1 MSATFDKRA
10 LMRPNI
16 LRHLSRYRLAR
27 VVKSAI
33 TYAILIA
40 LSVVLGFPLFWMVM
54 TSFKNQR
61 EVFSSFWP
69 KSFELTNYE
78 RVWNA
83 MDLPAH
89 LQNSLYVTGL
99 NVTIVVIAATLAGYA
114 FARLQ
119 FPKRELTFYIFL
131 AAMMIPG
138 QAILIPM
145 FIFLKRIGLLNTR
158 TGLALSMTGGAI
170 AFAIFIMRAFF
181 RSLPGELADAG
192 KIDGCT
198 EWGVFWRIYLP
209 LSRPG
214 IATIVIF
221 QFMGTWNE
229 FMFSTTF
236 IYKPQL
242 KTIQP
247 ALYQAVGR
255 YAIDYTA
262 LSSGLILAI
271 IPILIVFLT
280 LQRQFIKGLTAG
292 AFKG

>member
-1 MSATFDKRA
+1 VNTTLWPKS
-10 LMRPNI
+10 LIRPGGTMYG
-16 LRHLSRYRLAR
+16 SQYRLAR
-27 VVKSAI
+27 GLRYAL
-33 TYAILIA
+33 TYAILII
-40 LSVVLGFPLFWMVM
+40 LSIVMGFPLFWMVL

-61 EVFSSFWP
+61 EVFTSFWP
-69 KSFELTNYE
+69 TSYELTNYR
-78 RVWNA
+78 RVWDSMN
-83 MDLPAH
+83 LPH
-89 LQNSLYVTGL
+89 HILNSLYVSGL
-99 NVTIVVIAATLAGYA
+99 NVAIVVVAATLAGYA
-114 FARLQ
+114 FAKLK
-119 FPKRELTFYIFL
+119 FPKRDVIFYFFL

-158 TGLALSMTGGAI
+158 EGLSLSMTGGAI

-181 RSLPGELADAG
+181 RSLPSELADAG

-198 EWGVFWRIYLP
+198 EWGVFWRIFLP

-236 IYKPQL
+236 IYKPEL

-255 YAIDYTA
+255 YSVDYTA

-271 IPILIVFLT
+271 IPILIVFFT
-280 LQRQFIKGLTAG
+280 LQRQFIRGLTAG

>member
-1 MSATFDKRA
+1 MGTTLQQKKLIRFGDSMYT
-10 LMRPNI
+10 
-16 LRHLSRYRLAR
+16 SRYRLALWL
-27 VVKSAI
+27 KYTL

-40 LSVVLGFPLFWMVM
+40 LSILMVFPLFWMVM
-54 TSFKNQR
+54 TSLKNRR
-61 EVFSSFWP
+61 EVFTTFWP
-69 KSFELTNYE
+69 KTIDWSNYG
-78 RVWNA
+78 RVWDQ
-83 MDLPAH
+83 MDLPVH

-99 NVTIVVIAATLAGYA
+99 NVAIVVVAATLAGYA
-114 FARLQ
+114 FAKLK
-119 FPKRELTFYIFL
+119 FPLRDWIFYIFL

-158 TGLALSMTGGAI
+158 TGLSLSMTGGAI

-181 RSLPGELADAG
+181 RSLPSELGDAG

-198 EWGVFWRIYLP
+198 EWGVFWRIFLP

-229 FMFSTTF
+229 FMFSSTF
-236 IYKPQL
+236 IYKPEL
-242 KTIQP
+242 KTMQP

-255 YAIDYTA
+255 YGVDYTA
-262 LSSGLILAI
+262 LSTGLIMAL
-271 IPILIVFLT
+271 IPILIVFFV
-280 LQRQFIKGLTAG
+280 LQRQFIRGLTAG

>member
-1 MSATFDKRA
+1 MSVIPQQKRLVRSGGSMVTSWYRFARWLKYA
-10 LMRPNI
+10 L
-16 LRHLSRYRLAR
+16 
-27 VVKSAI
+27 

-40 LSVVLGFPLFWMVM
+40 LSVVMGFPLFWMVL
-54 TSFKNQR
+54 TSFKKQR
-61 EVFSSFWP
+61 EVFTTFWP

-78 RVWNA
+78 RVWDSMN
-83 MDLPAH
+83 LPQH
-89 LQNSLYVTGL
+89 IQNSLYVTG
-99 NVTIVVIAATLAGYA
+99 VTVGIVVVAATLAGYA
-114 FARLQ
+114 FAKLN
-119 FPKRELTFYIFL
+119 FPKRDLIFYVFL

-158 TGLALSMTGGAI
+158 LGLSVSMTGGAI
-170 AFAIFIMRAFF
+170 AFAIFVMRAFF
-181 RSLPGELADAG
+181 RSLPSELADAG

-198 EWGVFWRIYLP
+198 EWGVFWRIFLP

-236 IYKPQL
+236 IYNPEL

-255 YAIDYTA
+255 YSVDYTA
-262 LSSGLILAI
+262 LSSGLVLAI
-271 IPILIVFLT
+271 IPILIVFFT
-280 LQRQFIKGLTAG
+280 LQRYFIRGLTAG

>member
-1 MSATFDKRA
+1 MSTVPQQKR
-10 LMRPNI
+10 LVR
-16 LRHLSRYRLAR
+16 LGGSRYTSRYRLLLGL
-27 VVKSAI
+27 KSTL

-40 LSVVLGFPLFWMVM
+40 LSVLMAFPLFWMVM
-54 TSFKNQR
+54 TSLKNRRQ
-61 EVFSSFWP
+61 VFTSFWP
-69 KSFELTNYE
+69 KTIDWSNYG
-78 RVWNA
+78 RVWDQ
-83 MDLPAH
+83 MDLPVH

-99 NVTIVVIAATLAGYA
+99 NVAIVVVAATLAGYA
-114 FARLQ
+114 FAKLK
-119 FPKRELTFYIFL
+119 FPLRDWIFYIFL

-158 TGLALSMTGGAI
+158 TGLSLSMTGGAI

-181 RSLPGELADAG
+181 RSLPSELGDAG

-198 EWGVFWRIYLP
+198 EWGVFWRIFLP

-229 FMFSTTF
+229 FMFSSTF
-236 IYKPQL
+236 IYKPEL
-242 KTIQP
+242 KTMQP

-255 YAIDYTA
+255 YGVDYTA
-262 LSSGLILAI
+262 LSTGLIMAL
-271 IPILIVFLT
+271 IPILIVFFV
-280 LQRQFIKGLTAG
+280 LQRQFIRGLTAG

>member
-16 LRHLSRYRLAR
+16 LRHPSRYRLAR

>member
-1 MSATFDKRA
+1 MGVIPQQKHLNRHGG
-10 LMRPNI
+10 LM
-16 LRHLSRYRLAR
+16 HTSRYRAALWL
-27 VVKSAI
+27 KSTV
-33 TYAILIA
+33 TYLILIA
-40 LSVVLGFPLFWMVM
+40 LSIVMGFPLVWMAI
-54 TSFKNQR
+54 TSVKDRR

-69 KSFELTNYE
+69 TSIQFTNYE
-78 RVWNA
+78 RVWDSMN
-83 MDLPAH
+83 LPQH
-89 LQNSLYVTGL
+89 IQNSLYVTGL
-99 NVTIVVIAATLAGYA
+99 NVLIVVVTATLAGYA
-114 FARLQ
+114 FAKLP
-119 FPKRELTFYIFL
+119 FPKRDLIFYVFL

-145 FIFLKRIGLLNTR
+145 FIFLKRITLLNSR

-170 AFAIFIMRAFF
+170 AFAIFIMRSFF
-181 RSLPGELADAG
+181 RSLPSELADAG

-236 IYKPQL
+236 IYKPEL

-255 YAIDYTA
+255 YSVDYTA

-271 IPILIVFLT
+271 IPILILFFT
-280 LQRQFIKGLTAG
+280 LQGQFIKGLTAG

>member
-114 FARLQ
+114 FARLR

>member
-16 LRHLSRYRLAR
+16 LRHPSRYRLAR
-27 VVKSAI
+27 AVKSAI

>member
-1 MSATFDKRA
+1 MSVIPQQKSFIRSGGSMYT
-10 LMRPNI
+10 
-16 LRHLSRYRLAR
+16 SWYRYAR
-27 VVKSAI
+27 WLKYTL
-33 TYAILIA
+33 TYIILIA
-40 LSVVLGFPLFWMVM
+40 LSIVMGFPLFWMVL
-54 TSFKNQR
+54 TSFKKQR
-61 EVFSSFWP
+61 EVFTTFWP
-69 KSFELTNYE
+69 TSFELTNFE
-78 RVWNA
+78 RVWSSMN
-83 MDLPAH
+83 LPQH
-89 LQNSLYVTGL
+89 IQNSLYVTG
-99 NVTIVVIAATLAGYA
+99 VTVGIVVVAATLAGYA
-114 FARLQ
+114 FAKLN
-119 FPKRELTFYIFL
+119 FPKRDLIFYVFL

-158 TGLALSMTGGAI
+158 LGLSFSMTGGAI
-170 AFAIFIMRAFF
+170 AFAIFVMRAFF
-181 RSLPGELADAG
+181 RSLPSELADAG

-198 EWGVFWRIYLP
+198 EWGVFWRIFLP

-236 IYKPQL
+236 IYKPEF

-255 YAIDYTA
+255 YSVDYTA

-271 IPILIVFLT
+271 IPILIVFFA
-280 LQRQFIKGLTAG
+280 LQRYFIRGLTAG